1 MNILFIVV
9 ISVNVNGK
17 KLLLRSL
24 INFKDSCNLI
34 NKYFKILF
42 SEKCKSEHRQCKTLS
57 NKSGL
62 NLLRR
67 PRFYCCIVF

>member
-1 MNILFIVV
+1 MNTLFIVV

-42 SEKCKSEHRQCKTLS
+42 SEK
-57 NKSGL
+57 
-62 NLLRR
+62 
-67 PRFYCCIVF
+67 F